1 MRRLLSLLVF
11 ITGCCGIY
19 AQTYEI
25 GFDAKVLKN
34 YSIFKKGSNVHVD
47 SMKHELDFDQSDIPQ
62 HSYTLYTSAGSVKV
76 KEKLEKVLDVDYKN
90 AQNFWDA
97 QVIFNVL
104 EDLTKTGTQ
113 EDIRAEME
121 NDVLEYIGRVKRNG
135 GDFNDPFLESYIYS
149 LISKLSPD
157 VLIDGRP
164 GVVNLL
170 ILSGSTANAF
180 MFPNG
185 TLCITTGLISLLH
198 SEDELAAILAHEI
211 AHFVLD
217 HSIQNY
223 NKMKRA
229 QKRAEFWAAFAT
241 ILTGVAE
248 GVAAAKNPY
257 YKPGLATL
265 AVAVA
270 ASQIASELC
279 KRWGMSYSRKQESE
293 ADDMAKELIKVI
305 GYDPNALSTA
315 LSRVEESM
323 KQERSIEMY
332 FASDHPALIERIKK
346 AGTPSKNV
354 DKTFE
359 RIISFAVSD
368 AATLKMEDRR
378 FRQALPLVSQ
388 NIDNNVG
395 TADDYIQKANC
406 LLYMKNDAQSNLE
419 VTRLINEA
427 KRIKPQNINIY
438 KTEIIASL
446 RQSKYSAAGSLLESY
461 RQKLNSM
468 LKYDETIPELE
479 KNRIYNFV
487 QSELMWAD
495 DMAQKLKA
503 FVK

>member
-1 MRRLLSLLVF
+1 MKRLISLLLFVS
-11 ITGCCGIY
+11 CYCGLN

-34 YSIFKKGSNVHVD
+34 YSIFKKGTSIHVD
-47 SMKHELDFDQSDIPQ
+47 SMKHELNFDLNDIPQ
-62 HSYTLYTSAGSVKV
+62 HSYTLYTSTGSVKV
-76 KEKLEKVLDVDYKN
+76 KEKLEKVLDVDYRN

-113 EDIRAEME
+113 ENVRAEME
-121 NDVLEYIGRVKRNG
+121 SDVLEYIGRVKRNG
-135 GDFNDPFLESYIYS
+135 GDFKDPFLESYIYS
-149 LISKLSPD
+149 IISKLSPNI
-157 VLIDGRP
+157 LIDGRP

-217 HSIQNY
+217 HSVQNY

-229 QKRAEFWAAFAT
+229 EKRAEFWAAFAT

-270 ASQIASELC
+270 ASQIANELC
-279 KRWGMSYSRKQESE
+279 KRWGMAYSRKQESE
-293 ADDMAKELIKVI
+293 ADDMAKDLIKI
-305 GYDPNALSTA
+305 LGYDSNALSTA
-315 LSRVEESM
+315 LSRIEESM

-332 FASDHPALIERIKK
+332 FASDHPSLIERIGK
-346 AGTPSKNV
+346 AGTPSSKV
-354 DKTFE
+354 DKHFE

-378 FRQALPLVSQ
+378 YRQALPLLNQ

-406 LLYMKNDAQSNLE
+406 LLYMKNDPQSYAE
-419 VTRLINEA
+419 VDRLISEA
-427 KRIKPQNINIY
+427 KKIKPHNINIY

-446 RQSKYSAAGSLLESY
+446 RQNKYSDGRALLESY
-461 RQKLNSM
+461 RENLLSM
-468 LKYDETIPELE
+468 LKPNENIPELE
-479 KNRIYNFV
+479 RNRRYNFV
-487 QSELMWAD
+487 QSELTWTD

-503 FVK
+503 F

>member
-1 MRRLLSLLVF
+1 MKKLLSILLF
-11 ITGCCGIY
+11 TFGSCGLY

-34 YSIFKKGSNVHVD
+34 YSIFKKGISVHVD
-47 SMKHELDFDQSDIPQ
+47 SMKHELDFDQNDIPQ

-76 KEKLEKVLDVDYKN
+76 KEKLEKVLDVDYKS

-113 EDIRAEME
+113 ENIRADME
-121 NDVLEYIGRVKRNG
+121 SDVLEYIGRVKRNG
-135 GDFNDPFLESYIYS
+135 GDFVDPFLESYIYS
-149 LISKLSPD
+149 IISKLSPD

-170 ILSGSTANAF
+170 ILSGSTPNAF

-185 TLCITTGLISLLH
+185 TLCITTGLISILH
-198 SEDELAAILAHEI
+198 SEDELAAVLAHEI

-223 NKMKRA
+223 NKMKKA
-229 QKRAEFWAAFAT
+229 EKRAEFWAAFAT

-270 ASQIASELC
+270 SSQIANELC
-279 KRWGMSYSRKQESE
+279 KRWGMAYSRKQERE
-293 ADDMAKELIKVI
+293 ADDMAKELMKVI
-305 GYDPNALSTA
+305 GYDSNALSTA
-315 LSRVEESM
+315 LSRIEESM

-332 FASDHPALIERIKK
+332 FASDHPALIERIEK
-346 AGTPSKNV
+346 AGTPSEKV
-354 DKTFE
+354 DKNFE

-406 LLYMKNDAQSNLE
+406 LLYMKNDPQSYAE
-419 VTRLINEA
+419 VNRLISEA
-427 KRIKPQNINIY
+427 KKVKPQNINIY
-438 KTEIIASL
+438 KTEIIAYL
-446 RQSKYSAAGSLLESY
+446 RQSKYSEGRALLESY
-461 RQKLNSM
+461 REKLYSM
-468 LKYDETIPELE
+468 LKPNENTPELE
-479 KNRIYNFV
+479 RDRIYNYV
-487 QSELMWAD
+487 QSELIWTE
-495 DMAQKLKA
+495 DMTQKLKA
-503 FVK
+503 F